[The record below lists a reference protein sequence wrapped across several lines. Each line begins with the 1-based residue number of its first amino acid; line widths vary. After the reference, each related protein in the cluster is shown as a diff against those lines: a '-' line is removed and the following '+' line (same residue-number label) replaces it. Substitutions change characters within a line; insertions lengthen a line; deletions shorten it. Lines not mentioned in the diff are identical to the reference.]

1 MSQID
6 LFGNIVHYE
15 DESYELNLGEVPSC
29 LTCRMRGKTQYC
41 VILERWLTPEDKAC
55 GEYVRD
61 TSPPNVYICE
71 RNYEKI
77 SPTKYK

>member
-6 LFGNIVHYE
+6 LFGNVVKE
-15 DESYELNLGEVPSC
+15 DELNELNSGEEPSC
-29 LTCRMRGKTQYC
+29 LTCRMRGKSQYC

-55 GEYVRD
+55 ERYIKD

-71 RNYEKI
+71 KIYEKI
-77 SPTKYK
+77 SSTKYK

>member
-6 LFGNIVHYE
+6 LFGNIVQY
-15 DESYELNLGEVPSC
+15 DESYELNLVDEPSC
-29 LTCRMRGKTQYC
+29 LTCRMRGKSQYC

-55 GEYVRD
+55 GEYIRD

-71 RNYEKI
+71 RNYEKL
-77 SPTKYK
+77 SATKYK